1 MGLGAI
7 DLIVLAIY
15 AMGLLGIALWVSR
28 EPAGETKNTE
38 DYFLAGKAL
47 PWWAIGASLIAANI
61 SAEQIIGQSGQGFV
75 VGLAIAA
82 YEWQAAIV
90 LLVVAAFF
98 LPIFLKR
105 GIYTMPQFLE
115 TRFGASVKTIMAV
128 FWIFLYTAVNLT
140 TVLFGGALAI
150 QAVTGIGLFAGMFM
164 LAVFALL
171 YSLYGGLKAV
181 ALTDII
187 QVVILILGGLAIT
200 WIVLGIVGG
209 ASGPVGGLSVLM
221 GELPGHFEM
230 IFERDN
236 DGYGNLPGIWTLLGG
251 LWVLHFSYWGFNQYI
266 IQRALGAESLQ
277 EAQKGLAF
285 AALLKFLIPL
295 IVVIPGIAALYLAQQ
310 GVLDMAALNPD
321 VCSQIDGKDVC
332 GKPDSTYGVL
342 MGLMPVGIRGL
353 IFAALVAAIVSS
365 LASMINSISTIF
377 TMDIYRDYI
386 SKDRTEGH
394 YVMTGRLTAA
404 VAMLIALVI
413 AIPLLGSNESIFQAI
428 QEYTGFVAP
437 GIVAVFVLGFFWKR
451 TNTQG
456 AFALLISSVVLSLL
470 FYLSVLD
477 PNSLA
482 NGIEAPRSEGI
493 SAIMGGIFNP
503 ILGLVDFNVINMPFV
518 VRIWFIFLL
527 CLAIGVGV
535 SLATPKPHPDQPVD
549 LGGINFAT
557 TTGFK
562 ISAAVI
568 IAILIGVYAIFW

>member
-1 MGLGAI
+1 MGLGTI
-7 DLIVLAIY
+7 DLVVLAIY

-28 EPAGETKNTE
+28 EPAGESKNTE

-140 TVLFGGALAI
+140 AVLFGGALAI
-150 QAVTGIGLFAGMFM
+150 QAVTGVGIFTGMTMLALFA
-164 LAVFALL
+164 LV
-171 YSLYGGLKAV
+171 YSVYGGLKAV

-200 WIVLGIVGG
+200 WIVLGMVGG
-209 ASGPVGGLSVLM
+209 DGGAGSGLSVLM
-221 GELPGHFEM
+221 AELPGHFEM
-230 IFERDN
+230 IFDRD
-236 DGYGNLPGIWTLLGG
+236 DKGYGDLPGIWTLLGG

-310 GVLDMAALNPD
+310 GTLDMAVLNPD
-321 VCSQIDGKDVC
+321 ICSVVDGKDVC

-342 MGLMPVGIRGL
+342 MALMPSGIRGL

-386 SKDRTEGH
+386 AKDKTEGH
-394 YVMTGRLTAA
+394 YVTIGRMTA
-404 VAMLIALVI
+404 VCSMLIALMV

-470 FYLSVLD
+470 FYVSVNNPAL
-477 PNSLA
+477 LA
-482 NGIEAPRSEGI
+482 EGIEAPRNAAI
-493 SAIMGGIFNP
+493 SGIMGGIFDP
-503 ILGLVDFNVINMPFV
+503 VLGLVDFTVISMPFV

-527 CLAIGVGV
+527 CLVIGIAV
-535 SLATPKPHPDQPVD
+535 SLLTPEPHPDQPVD
-549 LGGINFAT
+549 LSGIEFST
-557 TTGFK
+557 STGFK
-562 ISAAVI
+562 VSAAVI
-568 IAILIGVYAIFW
+568 VAILIGVYAIFW